1 MYQAI
6 KKFTS
11 NKRTS
16 SGGCV
21 KNKKGDMLFETDEI
35 MKRWTE
41 YVEDLFDDT
50 RSELGVHS
58 FLQGQDILSTEVESA
73 LHHKTNGKASGIDN
87 ISKEMLQAMG
97 DFGINILTE
106 MCNKM
111 YHNTHIPEDLRTS
124 IILYTFTQETK
135 GG

>member
-21 KNKKGDMLFETDEI
+21 KNKKGDMLFGTEEI

-50 RSELGVHS
+50 RSELDVHS
-58 FLQGQDILSTEVESA
+58 FLQGPDILPTEVESA
-73 LHHKTNGKASGIDN
+73 LHQGKMDGSRGRGHRRKSWTANIAEMTNMRVNAAAKAAMEREGRRSMASN
-87 ISKEMLQAMG
+87 FFKEK
-97 DFGINILTE
+97 E
-106 MCNKM
+106 
-111 YHNTHIPEDLRTS
+111 PS
-124 IILYTFTQETK
+124 
-135 GG
+135 